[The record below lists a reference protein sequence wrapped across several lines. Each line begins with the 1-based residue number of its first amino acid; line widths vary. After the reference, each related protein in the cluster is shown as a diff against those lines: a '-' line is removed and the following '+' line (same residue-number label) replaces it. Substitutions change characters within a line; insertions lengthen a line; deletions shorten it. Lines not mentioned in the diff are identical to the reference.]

1 MIFYLENHRIDNAV
15 RRCLSDKTKWFYQ
28 IIVSVQAFVFPL
40 CRHPAP
46 DVPLPLVFV
55 QHLPGLGVQAGI
67 ALAQPL
73 GQIFVHRGF
82 GNAEMLGGGADR
94 GAGFDHVHSQFTGS
108 LA

>member
-1 MIFYLENHRIDNAV
+1 MQNAKAFCIL
-15 RRCLSDKTKWFYQ
+15 R
-28 IIVSVQAFVFPL
+28 SVLAFVFPL
-40 CRHPAP
+40 CRHSAP

-67 ALAQPL
+67 ALAQSL
-73 GQIFVHRGF
+73 GQILVDSGF
-82 GNAEMLGGGADR
+82 GNAEMLGGGADC